1 MSGATILEL
10 PAPLLRRAE
19 QAARDAY
26 PEECCGLLIGRRHGA
41 TWTVHRL
48 APSANVAQ
56 AERRARFEIDPAILL
71 REQRRARD
79 AGEALIGLYHSH
91 PDGEPA
97 PSAEDERRAWQA
109 DQAWLI
115 LAADRD
121 RAIRVAAWLRG
132 PGDRATFTPLVLR
145 DSDLVEHDE
154 L

>member
-1 MSGATILEL
+1 MSGAAILEL

-26 PEECCGLLIGRRHGA
+26 PEECCGLLIGNRAGA
-41 TWTVHRL
+41 RWTVRRL
-48 APSANVAQ
+48 APSTNVA
-56 AERRARFEIDPAILL
+56 EGDRRTRFEVDPAILL

-91 PDGEPA
+91 PDGEPV

-115 LAADRD
+115 LAAGRD
-121 RAIRVAAWLRG
+121 RAIRVGAWLRG
-132 PGDRATFTPLVLR
+132 PDARATFTPLTLC
-145 DSDLVEHDE
+145 DSGSAEP
-154 L
+154 